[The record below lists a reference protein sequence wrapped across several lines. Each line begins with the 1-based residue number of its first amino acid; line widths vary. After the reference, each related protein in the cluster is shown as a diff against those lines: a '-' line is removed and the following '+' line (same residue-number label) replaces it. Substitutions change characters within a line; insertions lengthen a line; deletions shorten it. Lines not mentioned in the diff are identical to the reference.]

1 MTARDFK
8 ARMHMAL
15 LATAT
20 ALTMGVAHPAYANV
34 YDFNT
39 PPGATA
45 GGQPV
50 DAHATFTTGAGTLT
64 LTLTNLLAN
73 PKSIIQAISDIF
85 FSVSGATGAGT
96 GLYDPTASYITI
108 AANGTSSAAA
118 APTHHAWDLTY
129 GGGTFH
135 LDKLCGKNTCGTPA
149 GLIIGPG
156 PYTNANG
163 SIAGNKPHNPFV
175 DQTATFTFLLA
186 GVTANS
192 VISNVVFSFGTE
204 TGTNV
209 AVPIP
214 AAVWLFASG
223 LLALIGIARRRQA
236 GLSRTTPL
244 AA

>member
-1 MTARDFK
+1 MRLHALKALAITA
-8 ARMHMAL
+8 AAL
-15 LATAT
+15 MLGAPI
-20 ALTMGVAHPAYANV
+20 GAYANV

-50 DAHATFTTGAGTLT
+50 DAHATFTTSLGQVT

-73 PKSIIQAISDIF
+73 PTSIIQAISDIF

-96 GLYDPTASYITI
+96 GVYNPTASYISVI
-108 AANGTSSAAA
+108 NNVGTPAA
-118 APTHHAWDLTY
+118 APAVVGWDLTD
-129 GGGTFH
+129 GGGNFH
-135 LDKLCGKNTCGTPA
+135 LNKLCGALCGNPQ

-156 PYTNANG
+156 PYTNAQG
-163 SIAGNKPHNPFV
+163 SINNNGAHNPFV
-175 DQTATFTFLLA
+175 DQTASFTFALA
-186 GVTANS
+186 GVTADS
-192 VISNVVFSFGTE
+192 VVSNVVFSFGTT

-214 AAVWLFASG
+214 AAVWLFVSG
-223 LLALIGIARRRQA
+223 LLGLIGIARRKYGVQ
-236 GLSRTTPL
+236 GT